1 MFNIASKLILPAIAG
16 IGVVV
21 ADIPL
26 EGVMSTIVTAAV
38 ILAIFLIVA
47 GIVLGSEKRTA
58 AAGRLLDRGGVR
70 RCDCSGGAH
79 LIGRSPTG
87 W

>member
-26 EGVMSTIVTAAV
+26 DGVMSTIVTAAV

-47 GIVLGSEKRTA
+47 GIVLGSEKRTV
-58 AAGRLLDRGGVR
+58 AGTPARPRCGDR

-79 LIGRSPTG
+79 PIGRSPTG